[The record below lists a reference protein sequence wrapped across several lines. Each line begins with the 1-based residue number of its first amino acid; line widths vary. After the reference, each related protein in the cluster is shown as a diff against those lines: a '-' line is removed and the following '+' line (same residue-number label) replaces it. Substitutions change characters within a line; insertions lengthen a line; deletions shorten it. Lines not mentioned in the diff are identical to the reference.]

1 MALRDDINA
10 DLAAHHFNTD
20 DFARTVTYNGSDISA
35 LVDFGMYDDTGEN
48 ACTARLIVKASDVA
62 APAYRD
68 TVVISGTS
76 WRVFRDPDREVAV
89 KGDGHVWELA
99 LIRDER
105 PTW

>member
-1 MALRDDINA
+1 MTLQDDINT
-10 DLAAHHFNTD
+10 DLGEHHFNTD
-20 DFARTVTYNGSDISA
+20 DFAQTVTYNGSDIPA
-35 LVDFGMYDDTGEN
+35 LVDYGIYDSGEN
-48 ACTARLIVKASDVA
+48 ARTARLIVRASDVA

-68 TVVISGTS
+68 TMVISGTS
-76 WRVFRDPDREVAV
+76 WRVFADPDREVAV